1 MTYTV
6 PHRYLRWTIS
16 RKDCYWTQ
24 HVDFPTLARGTD
36 NPSCLDYILTNSE
49 ELIHNISDLSPLG
62 SSDHTV
68 IQADINVTL
77 KKEEKTYTKYYYD
90 KGDYASMR
98 NYVRERMEQIPESQ
112 DINQLWDH
120 IIATLEQAQDLFI
133 PSKVTKQSSNPKHQ
147 QGTALDHK
155 TIRKIKKKHRSWQ
168 RHLET
173 KSGEKYTEYRRLSNQ
188 VKKKNSPRR
197 PNVTQREK

>member
-1 MTYTV
+1 
-6 PHRYLRWTIS
+6 
-16 RKDCYWTQ
+16 
-24 HVDFPTLARGTD
+24 
-36 NPSCLDYILTNSE
+36 
-49 ELIHNISDLSPLG
+49 
-62 SSDHTV
+62 
-68 IQADINVTL
+68 
-77 KKEEKTYTKYYYD
+77 
-90 KGDYASMR
+90 
-98 NYVRERMEQIPESQ
+98 MEQIPESQ

-188 VKKKNSPRR
+188 VKKKLTKKAKRDAEREIAKEAKTNPKKFWKYISKKTKIRQGIPDLVYEATNKVQRRMAKKPRFSQNFSVAFSPKRTPQTYQPYR
-197 PNVTQREK
+197 GRSSNIGYPK